1 MCAAIT
7 SYCVD
12 KLERRAE
19 MKRRVWISI
28 AVVLVFM
35 LSCTLISFKNYTSGL
50 NRVTVAATAPNQ
62 IRRSISV
69 NGMLRF
75 AESETIA
82 LPEGCKTELLVKKGE
97 NLSEGAPLCQVDTDD
112 LQLTYYETLVQQQA
126 LDAQASGD
134 AAGQL
139 ARLKAERCAEK
150 AAELKALL
158 DNGGLITAPFTG
170 QVTSISVNAL
180 TLGDLSGDGYF
191 EWTLPLEQMDDFSL
205 IGITAAGFSQSVNIE
220 TPLYDEVR
228 RCYSF
233 KSELVPLSKLSEP
246 MDGMRAAIK
255 LQVISDEYPA
265 VLPKSCI
272 QHGSDGGSYVF
283 LLREKETVL
292 GTEYYLQQ
300 TGVTIIDE
308 DDLNAAVLAS
318 LKDLVIASTRP
329 MKDLETVLVVE

>member
-1 MCAAIT
+1 
-7 SYCVD
+7 
-12 KLERRAE
+12 

-62 IRRSISV
+62 LRRSVSV
-69 NGMLRF
+69 NGTLRF

-82 LPEGCKTELLVKKGE
+82 LPEGCKVEMLAEKGE
-97 NLSEGAPLCQVDTDD
+97 NLTEGTPLCQVDIDD
-112 LQLTYYETLVQQQA
+112 LQLAYYEVLVQQQA
-126 LDAQASGD
+126 LEAQAGED

-139 ARLKAERCAEK
+139 AALRAERCREK

-158 DNGGLITAPFTG
+158 DNGGLTTAPFTG
-170 QVTSISVNAL
+170 QVTNISAGAV
-180 TLGDLSGDGYF
+180 TLGDLAGDGYF

-205 IGITAAGFSQSVNIE
+205 IGITAAGFSQSVGIE
-220 TPLYDEVR
+220 TPMYDESR

-233 KSELVPLSKLSEP
+233 RSEPVPLSKLSEP

-255 LQVISDEYPA
+255 LQVISDEYTA

-272 QHGSDGGSYVF
+272 QRGSDGGSYVF

-292 GTEYYLQQ
+292 GTEYYVQQ
-300 TGVTIIDE
+300 TGVTILDE
-308 DDLNAAVLAS
+308 DEQNAAVITG
-318 LKDLVIASTRP
+318 LKDLVIGSTRP